1 VGHSKAWLT
10 LHTGALVGS
19 ADWRACMIEAPLR
32 ATMCWGEVWCVCI
45 VVNITTDGSVAKEMS
60 RHLAQSTHTPEPA
73 TRVRVACPC
82 LRDTSTFTVGR
93 TKS

>member
-60 RHLAQSTHTPEPA
+60 RHLAQSTHTHA
-73 TRVRVACPC
+73 RACNTLACHLPMSS
-82 LRDTSTFTVGR
+82 LHIDVNGWPD
-93 TKS
+93 